1 MKLTKD
7 QLDILRHMLGINTP
21 WDRAPKPN
29 RNYAAVTPGDSE
41 FVELEQLGVVEKY
54 RAIIAGEYDWY
65 RCTEEGK
72 LAAMRSHKDIRYKK
86 SQRRYAA
93 YLDMADVF
101 PDLTFKDFLTH
112 PDFKEARDG
121 A

>member
-7 QLDILRHMLGINTP
+7 QLDTLRHMLGINTP
-21 WDRAPKPN
+21 WDRVPKPY
-29 RNYAAVTPGDSE
+29 RNYYAATLGDVGL
-41 FVELEQLGVVEKY
+41 FELELLGAVEKY
-54 RAIIAGEYDWY
+54 ETNSDSEYGWY

-86 SQRRYAA
+86 AQRRYAA
-93 YLDMADVF
+93 YLDMTDVF
-101 PDLTFKDFLTH
+101 PGLTFKDFLTY
-112 PDFKEARDG
+112 PDFKEARDR